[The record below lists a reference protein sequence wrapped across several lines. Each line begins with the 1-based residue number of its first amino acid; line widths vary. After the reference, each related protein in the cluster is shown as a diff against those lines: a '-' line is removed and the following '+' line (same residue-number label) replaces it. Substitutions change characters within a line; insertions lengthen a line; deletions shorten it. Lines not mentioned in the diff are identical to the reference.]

1 MYTTTLNNSVNMPMH
16 GLGVF
21 LIDEETTADTVYTAI
36 KNGYRSIDTAAIY
49 GNETGVGIGIKRALD
64 EEIVTREQLFITS
77 KVWNDH
83 GDFAQTI
90 EAYHDS
96 LAKLQ
101 LAYLDLYLIHW
112 PGDNRFI
119 EPWKAMEQLYNDNRV
134 RAIGVCNFTVAHLKA
149 LLEVA
154 TITPAINQIEL
165 HPKLQ
170 QRDMREFAA
179 AHHIQLEAW
188 GPLMQGGLFEN
199 DVLQQLATKY
209 ERSISQI
216 ILRWDFQQG
225 IVAIPKSTKEARM
238 IQNAAIFDFELTA
251 EDLAIID
258 AMDEDKRVGPN
269 PSTYNFEL

>member
-77 KVWNDH
+77 KVWNVH

-90 EAYHDS
+90 EAYNDS

-154 TITPAINQIEL
+154 KITPAINQIEL

-170 QRDMREFAA
+170 QRDMREFTA

-188 GPLMQGGLFEN
+188 GPLMQGGLFDN

-225 IVAIPKSTKEARM
+225 IVTIPKSTKEARM

>member
-83 GDFAQTI
+83 GDFSQTI
-90 EAYHDS
+90 EAYHDR

-119 EPWKAMEQLYNDNRV
+119 EPWKAMEQLYNDKRV
-134 RAIGVCNFTVAHLKA
+134 RAIGVCNFTVGHLKA

-188 GPLMQGGLFEN
+188 GPLMQGGLFDNE
-199 DVLQQLATKY
+199 VLQQLATKY

-225 IVAIPKSTKEARM
+225 IVTIPKSTKEARM

-258 AMDEDKRVGPN
+258 AMDQDKRVGPN

>member
-21 LIDEETTADTVYTAI
+21 LIDNDTTAETVYTAI

-64 EEIVTREQLFITS
+64 ENIVTREELFITS

-83 GDFAQTI
+83 GNFTQTLK
-90 EAYHDS
+90 AYDDS
-96 LAKLQ
+96 LEKLQ
-101 LAYLDLYLIHW
+101 LDYLDLYVIHW

-119 EPWKAMEQLYNDNRV
+119 EPWKAMEQLYNDKRV

-225 IVAIPKSTKEARM
+225 IVTIPKSTKEARM

-258 AMDEDKRVGPN
+258 AMNEDKRVGPN

>member
-83 GDFAQTI
+83 GDFSQTI

-119 EPWKAMEQLYNDNRV
+119 EPWKAMEQLYNDKRV
-134 RAIGVCNFTVAHLKA
+134 RAIGVCNFTVGHLKA

-188 GPLMQGGLFEN
+188 GPLMQGGLFDNE
-199 DVLQQLATKY
+199 VLQQLATKY

-225 IVAIPKSTKEARM
+225 IVTIPKSTKEARM

>member
-1 MYTTTLNNSVNMPMH
+1 MYTTTLNNSINMPMH

-21 LIDEETTADTVYTAI
+21 LIDDATTAETVYTAI

-49 GNETGVGIGIKRALD
+49 GNEAGVGIGIKRALD
-64 EEIVTREQLFITS
+64 EQIVTREELFITS

-90 EAYHDS
+90 DDYHNS

-112 PGDNRFI
+112 PGDNCFI
-119 EPWKAMEQLYNDNRV
+119 EPWKAMEQLYNDKQV

-170 QRDMREFAA
+170 QRDMRDFAA
-179 AHHIQLEAW
+179 TYHIQLEAW
-188 GPLMQGGLFEN
+188 GPLMQGGLFDN

-225 IVAIPKSTKEARM
+225 IVTIPKSTKEARM
-238 IQNAAIFDFELTA
+238 IQNADIFDFELTA
-251 EDLAIID
+251 EDLASID
-258 AMDEDKRVGPN
+258 AMNEDKRVGPN

>member
-21 LIDEETTADTVYTAI
+21 LIDEKTTADTVYTAI

-64 EEIVTREQLFITS
+64 EEIVTREELFITS

-170 QRDMREFAA
+170 QRDMREFAT

-188 GPLMQGGLFEN
+188 GPLMQGGLFDNE
-199 DVLQQLATKY
+199 VLQQLATKY

-225 IVAIPKSTKEARM
+225 IVTIPKSTKEARM

-258 AMDEDKRVGPN
+258 AMNEDKRVGPN